1 MAPWSIAKAIS
12 PSPSLTARTSSEAS
26 VSVCSDTA
34 LEVKRAPLIGAP
46 FLLPGGLRGYRRPL
60 AVSASRPGRCAP
72 SALAPLGRRGLAAS
86 RSKAPGSALALD
98 MIPPVQQ
105 QHVRR
110 SIKVLLVVAS
120 VGLLAS
126 FLMRVI
132 EAPFTVWMI
141 TLVLSASASAA
152 GIGIAISR
160 PPGR

>member
-1 MAPWSIAKAIS
+1 
-12 PSPSLTARTSSEAS
+12 
-26 VSVCSDTA
+26 
-34 LEVKRAPLIGAP
+34 
-46 FLLPGGLRGYRRPL
+46 
-60 AVSASRPGRCAP
+60 
-72 SALAPLGRRGLAAS
+72 
-86 RSKAPGSALALD
+86 